1 MFTIARIRI
10 GSIPPEIEVEGLD
23 AATLPDTNVSIRI
36 VQTTRTLNLNW
47 LGKSLELFL
56 MITKEYQPDVI

>member
-47 LGKSLELFL
+47 
-56 MITKEYQPDVI
+56 